1 MANTPHS
8 SGHHDH
14 EHHGDHHHHAHDPHD
29 WASADYVFNWAKEQD
44 RMEGEREEA
53 FRLMAETIPYDKKL
67 PIRILDIGAGY
78 GALTQFLLNH
88 FSNATAVCQDGSEE
102 MMKLGCQRMAAH
114 DGRFTYVLSNFGKSG
129 WSKNL
134 SGPFEAVVSAIAIH
148 NVNSPN
154 IIRGIYEEIFT
165 LVRPGGCFL
174 NYDLIQPPWEDQLK
188 WVTQAGFTDVKSFL
202 KKERRSL
209 FGGFRR

>member
-29 WASADYVFNWAKEQD
+29 WASAAYVSNWAKGQD
-44 RMEGEREEA
+44 QNEAERQEA

-67 PIRILDIGAGY
+67 PIRILDVGAGY

-88 FSNATAVCQDGSEE
+88 FSNASAVCQDESEE
-102 MMKLGCQRMAAH
+102 MMKLGCQRMAAYG
-114 DGRFTYVLSNFGKSG
+114 GRFTYVLSSFGKSG
-129 WSKNL
+129 WSKKI

-165 LVRPGGCFL
+165 LVKPGGCFL
-174 NYDLIQPPWEDQLK
+174 NYDLTQPPWQDQLK
-188 WVTQAGFTDVKSFL
+188 WVKQAGFTDVKSFL
-202 KKERRSL
+202 KEERRSL